1 MSKDDDEKTCPDG
14 ECWHNP
20 GKCVRAVLV
29 DALLIVGVY
38 AALAMALDKGDTLSV
53 DGVLRF
59 VAVFVPAA
67 MAVRVLRVDYSD
79 QLPRVALFHLA
90 TKIFNVLA
98 L

>member
-1 MSKDDDEKTCPDG
+1 MAGDKDTTCPDG

-20 GKCVRAVLV
+20 GKCIRAVLV
-29 DALLIVGVY
+29 DAGLIVGVY
-38 AALAMALDKGDTLSV
+38 AALALALDKGSTLSL
-53 DGVLRF
+53 DGFLTF
-59 VAVFVPAA
+59 MAVFVPAA
-67 MAVRVLRVDYSD
+67 LAVRVFRVDYSD